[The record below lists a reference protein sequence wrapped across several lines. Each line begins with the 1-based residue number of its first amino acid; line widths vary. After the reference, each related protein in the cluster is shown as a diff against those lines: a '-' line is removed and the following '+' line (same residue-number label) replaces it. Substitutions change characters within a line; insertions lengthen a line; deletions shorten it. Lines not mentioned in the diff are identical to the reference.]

1 MSFTARLHIVG
12 SPSEDQGL
20 KILSY
25 NLGFSQEVDIKG
37 EVVSGVR
44 SGFIEVTIQATG
56 VAELVQWMVSDD
68 KRNNGKISLSGV
80 FFSGPGKSIDF
91 EDAVLV
97 NYQES
102 FSDKTDTVISLSISA
117 RKITIEGISHEMV
130 WVNGPPAHPSEPSKS
145 YN

>member
-1 MSFTARLHIVG
+1 MSFTARLHIKG
-12 SPSEDQGL
+12 FTSEDQGL

-37 EVVSGVR
+37 EIASGVR
-44 SGFIEVTIQATG
+44 SGFIEVTIQATRD
-56 VAELVQWMVSDD
+56 AELVQWMVADD
-68 KRNNGKISLSGV
+68 KRNNGRISLSGV
-80 FFSGPGKSIDF
+80 FFTGPRKSIVF

-117 RKITIEGISHEMV
+117 RKITIEGVSFEMV
-130 WVNGPPAHPSEPSKS
+130 WVNGPPAHPSEPSK
-145 YN
+145 